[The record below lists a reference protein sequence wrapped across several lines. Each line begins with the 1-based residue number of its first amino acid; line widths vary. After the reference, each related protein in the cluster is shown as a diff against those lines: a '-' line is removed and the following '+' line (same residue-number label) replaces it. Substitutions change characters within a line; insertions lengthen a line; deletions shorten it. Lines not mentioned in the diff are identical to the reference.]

1 MVPISPFSTQLQ
13 LNFHSIIITL
23 RASISGGLSPFCVR
37 VKKKRLSGSKLELRG
52 VGFTLLLL
60 CFVQRQGVM
69 VPISPF
75 SAQLQLNFLL
85 PYNCCRYEGC
95 TVTCTFFFWLIGF
108 VYSGC
113 GWQLYIH
120 TVYTCSLI
128 LRSALFP
135 GFLLQ
140 NTNIYSEGSLY
151 DNEATSRSHS
161 PYIMR
166 VLGLH
171 AQPKSRLQNML
182 GWCFNY
188 SINFTQ

>member
-95 TVTCTFFFWLIGF
+95 TVTCTFFQVDRLRVQWVWLAALCTHCIYLQSHSQISLVPG
-108 VYSGC
+108 
-113 GWQLYIH
+113 LP
-120 TVYTCSLI
+120 CSRTRTFIVRGACMITRLPPDPTLLI
-128 LRSALFP
+128 L
-135 GFLLQ
+135 
-140 NTNIYSEGSLY
+140 
-151 DNEATSRSHS
+151 
-161 PYIMR
+161 
-166 VLGLH
+166 
-171 AQPKSRLQNML
+171 
-182 GWCFNY
+182 
-188 SINFTQ
+188 